1 MFFPKI
7 IRWVYERHT
16 SITLLLLLCRIALDI
31 VRWVFPQGVVF
42 THFYPELTLILAV
55 LFVSF
60 GLLCPVVWLVAV
72 KKKLAGPE
80 QTPKEEFLA
89 FLEMVVI
96 PPLMAFEAVLSVW
109 KVF

>member
-7 IRWVYERHT
+7 IRWVYERRA

-31 VRWVFPQGVVF
+31 VRWVFPQSAVF

-72 KKKLAGPE
+72 KKKLARPE

-89 FLEMVVI
+89 FLQLTII